1 MTIQKTPILRTDHLK
16 TFYVLEMYGNRKTI
30 KAVNDVDLNIY
41 EDEIYGIA
49 GESGCGK
56 TTLLKAL
63 FTDIYPPL
71 RLVGGK
77 VYYRISDKEEID
89 ATALSQEE
97 KRKLRL
103 VYISNIPQGSMS
115 VLNPVLK
122 IKETYKDFIGSHF
135 VSEVRTPIN
144 QPAAKTYNDFI
155 AGHAPWRSREEIID
169 QARQQIAEFG
179 LPKNVLEVY
188 PHQLSG
194 GMRQRVTIA
203 LASLMKP
210 RIMIGDEPTT
220 ALDVVVQR
228 GVIQML
234 KEIQKNL
241 KNTIVIV
248 SHDMGVQANIA
259 DRIGIM
265 YAGKIVEES
274 TSERIF
280 GQPMHPYT
288 KFLINS
294 LPKFGD
300 KHLRSSV
307 PGSPPSLADLPD
319 GCPFHPRCPQVMDIC
334 RRQMPDF
341 SRPAENHKVA
351 CWLYGDGKHGN
362 AA

>member
-1 MTIQKTPILRTDHLK
+1 MIEKNNPILRTDQLQ
-16 TFYVLEMYGNRKTI
+16 TFYVLDMQGTQKII
-30 KAVNDVDLNIY
+30 KAVNGVNLKIFEN
-41 EDEIYGIA
+41 EIYGIA

-63 FTDIYPPL
+63 FTDIMPPL
-71 RLVGGK
+71 RLMGGK
-77 VYYRISDKEEID
+77 VYYRVNGKEEID
-89 ATALSQEE
+89 ATVLSAEE

-103 VYISNIPQGSMS
+103 EFISNIPQGSMS

-122 IKETYKDFIGSHF
+122 VKETYKDFIASH
-135 VSEVRTPIN
+135 VSERS
-144 QPAAKTYNDFI
+144 
-155 AGHAPWRSREEIID
+155 SREEIFD
-169 QARQQIAEFG
+169 RAHKQILEFG
-179 LPKNVLEVY
+179 LPKNVLDVY

-203 LASLMKP
+203 LAALMRP

-234 KEIQKNL
+234 KDIQKKL
-241 KNTIVIV
+241 KNTIVVV

-274 TSERIF
+274 TAERIF
-280 GQPMHPYT
+280 DRPQHPYT
-288 KFLINS
+288 QFLINS
-294 LPKFGD
+294 LPKLGD
-300 KHLRSSV
+300 KTTRGSV

-319 GCPFHPRCPQVMDIC
+319 GCPFHPRCPKVMEIC
-334 RRQMPDF
+334 RQQMPDF
-341 SRPAENHKVA
+341 SYPDENHKVA
-351 CWLYGDGKHGN
+351 CWLIGEGKHG
-362 AA
+362 